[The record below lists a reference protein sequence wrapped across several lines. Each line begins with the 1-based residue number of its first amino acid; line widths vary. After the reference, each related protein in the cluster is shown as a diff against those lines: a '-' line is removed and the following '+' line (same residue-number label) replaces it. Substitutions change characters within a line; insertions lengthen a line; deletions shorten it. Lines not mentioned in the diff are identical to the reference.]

1 MSILSWYDTE
11 IKEETRF
18 FIIDT
23 FLQGSLIVDHND
35 VDFKEYRW
43 DTKINNR
50 IRQGDLFIYLFIA
63 DRKEIQNIKMVD
75 FICLE
80 PENLVK
86 SS

>member
-35 VDFKEYRW
+35 VDFKEYRCVV
-43 DTKINNR
+43 I
-50 IRQGDLFIYLFIA
+50 
-63 DRKEIQNIKMVD
+63 
-75 FICLE
+75 
-80 PENLVK
+80 
-86 SS
+86 